1 MGRLLTLKQALAT
14 IEEFETGLQLA
25 DSDEDSEDDELG
37 DFMLDDEDTLERLG
51 LDKDELKLLLMDAQH
66 AAPQQPPKKKRK
78 TSTKASKPEITADAS
93 AKQPIFDLVEPE
105 FPASLK
111 SSSTHIDPDVEMAD
125 VYGEASSL
133 QHADAVDK
141 KARKKSLRFHTSK
154 IESASAKRQGAR
166 SQAVGGDD
174 DIPYRERRKEKEAR
188 LAKEAA
194 AKVRG
199 QGGADLDDTT
209 FEAKV
214 GTQKGDHDGS
224 SDEND
229 GDGYYELVK
238 KKAKAKREQKKA
250 EYEAAQAAARYVL
263 FHRPK

>member
-14 IEEFETGLQLA
+14 LEEFETGLKLA
-25 DSDEDSEDDELG
+25 DSDEDSEDDDL
-37 DFMLDDEDTLERLG
+37 DDLFLDDDEDTLERLG
-51 LDKDELKLLLMDAQH
+51 LDKDELKLLLMDAEY

-78 TSTKASKPEITADAS
+78 TSTKASKPETTADAS
-93 AKQPIFDLVEPE
+93 TKQPIFDLVEPE
-105 FPASLK
+105 FTASSK
-111 SSSTHIDPDVEMAD
+111 SSSTHIDLDVEMAD
-125 VYGEASSL
+125 AYGEASSL
-133 QHADAVDK
+133 QHADAADK

-209 FEAKV
+209 PEAKI
-214 GTQKGDHDGS
+214 GTQKDDYDGS
-224 SDEND
+224 SDED
-229 GDGYYELVK
+229 VEDGYYELVK
-238 KKAKAKREQKKA
+238 NKAKAKKEQKKA
-250 EYEAAQAAARYVL
+250 EYEAAQAAARYVF
-263 FHRPK
+263 FH